1 MKKFVSLVLAIA
13 MVAVMLT
20 GCGDATGNEAAASG
34 EATFKIGSTGP
45 LTGDAA
51 LYGIAVKN
59 GMEIAIEE
67 INAEGGVNGAKLELN
82 FQDDECDAE
91 KAVNGYNTLKDWGM
105 QMFAGTVT
113 SGACIAVAANTFE
126 DNVFL
131 ITPSG
136 SDPECIKNPNAFQ
149 VCFADPS
156 QGKKSAEYIGNKEL
170 AKKVAVIYDSSSSYS
185 SGIYASFA
193 EEAPNRGFEIV
204 AAEAF
209 TSDSKSDFSVQLQ
222 KAKDEGAELVF
233 LPIYYT
239 EASLILTQANQM
251 GYDPI
256 FFGVD
261 GMDGILGVK
270 NFDTSLAEDVML
282 LTPFAADSTD
292 EATVHFVEAYKEKYG
307 ETPMQF
313 AADGYDAIYALK
325 ESLEKS
331 GCDASMSASDICD
344 KLVNTITTIK
354 ITGVTG
360 ELSWESNGES
370 NRDPKAVIIKDGVYV
385 LFE

>member
-1 MKKFVSLVLAIA
+1 MKRLVSLLMALT
-13 MVAVMLT
+13 MVAVMMV
-20 GCGDATGNEAAASG
+20 GCGSSAGTASG
-34 EATFKIGSTGP
+34 EATYKIGATGP
-45 LTGDAA
+45 ISGDAA

-59 GMEIAIEE
+59 GMEIAINE
-67 INAEGGVNGAKLELN
+67 INEAGGVNGAKFELN

-105 QMFAGTVT
+105 QVFIGTVT
-113 SGACIAVAANTFE
+113 SGACIAVAANTYE
-126 DNVFL
+126 DNMFQ

-136 SDPECIKNPNAFQ
+136 SDPKCIENPNAFQ

-156 QGKKSAEYIGNKEL
+156 QGKKSAEYIGNKKL
-170 AKKVAVIYDSSSSYS
+170 AEKVAVIYDSSSSYS

-193 EEAPNRGFEIV
+193 AEASNQGFEIV

-222 KAKDEGAELVF
+222 KAYDEGAELVF
-233 LPIYYT
+233 LPIYYS

-251 GYDPI
+251 GYEPI

-261 GMDGILGVK
+261 GMDGILGVT

-292 EATVHFVEAYKEKYG
+292 EATVHFVNAYKEKYG
-307 ETPMQF
+307 EVPMQF
-313 AADGYDAIYALK
+313 AADGYDAVYAVK
-325 ESLEKS
+325 EALEKG
-331 GCDASMSASDICD
+331 GCEPTMSASELCD
-344 KLVNTITTIK
+344 KLVTAITQVK

-360 ELSWESNGES
+360 ELSWDASGES
-370 NRDPKAVIIKDGVYV
+370 NRDPKAVIIKNGAYV

>member
-1 MKKFVSLVLAIA
+1 MKKVISLLMALV

-20 GCGDATGNEAAASG
+20 GCGAGAEGSASNG
-34 EATFKIGSTGP
+34 EATYKIGSTGP

-59 GMEIAIEE
+59 GMQIAIDE
-67 INAEGGVNGAKLELN
+67 INEAGGVNGAKLELN

-105 QMFAGTVT
+105 QIFAGTVT
-113 SGACIAVAANTFE
+113 SGACIAVAAETNQ
-126 DNVFL
+126 DNIFQ

-156 QGKKSAEYIGNKEL
+156 QGKKSAEYIGNKGL
-170 AKKVAVIYDSSSSYS
+170 ASKVAVIYDSSSSYS

-193 EEAPNRGFEIV
+193 AEAPNRGFEIV

-222 KAKDEGAELVF
+222 KAMDEGAELVF
-233 LPIYYT
+233 LPIYYA

-251 GYDPI
+251 GYAPI

-292 EATVHFVEAYKEKYG
+292 EATAHFVKAYQDKYN
-307 ETPMQF
+307 EVPMQF
-313 AADGYDAIYALK
+313 AADGYDAVYAVK
-325 ESLEKS
+325 EALEKS
-331 GCDASMSASDICD
+331 GCDATMSASDICD
-344 KLVNTITTIK
+344 KLVKAITEIK
-354 ITGVTG
+354 IQGVTG
-360 ELSWESNGES
+360 ELSWDASGES
-370 NRDPKAVIIKDGVYV
+370 NRDPKAVIIKNGAYV